1 MRNYLI
7 TSHGYFAAKI
17 LYRLEI
23 IAGKNKNIKT
33 IEAYTDG
40 NKSIDG
46 QIDSVIEK
54 LDSSDELI
62 IFTDL
67 MGGSITNQ
75 LLKYTL
81 RKNTYIVSG
90 VNLPLLLD
98 ITLAETDIPASEVI
112 EAAIENAREQILFV
126 NKLIPPSND

>member
-1 MRNYLI
+1 MRKYLI
-7 TSHGYFAAKI
+7 ATHGSFAAGI
-17 LYRLEI
+17 LSSLEM
-23 IAGKNKNIKT
+23 IAGKNENIST
-33 IEAYTDG
+33 LEAYTDG

-46 QIDSVIEK
+46 QIDSFIEK
-54 LDSSDELI
+54 LESSDELI

-75 LLKYTL
+75 LLKYIL

-112 EAAIENAREQILFV
+112 ESAIENAREQILFV
-126 NKLIPPSND
+126 NKLIPPAND

>member
-1 MRNYLI
+1 MRKYLI
-7 TSHGYFAAKI
+7 ATHGSFAAGI
-17 LYRLEI
+17 LSSLEM
-23 IAGKNKNIKT
+23 IAGKNENIST

-54 LDSSDELI
+54 LEDNDELI

-81 RKNTYIVSG
+81 RKKTYIVSG

-98 ITLAETDIPASEVI
+98 ITLAETDTPASEVI
-112 EAAIENAREQILFV
+112 ESAIENAREQILFV